1 MNPLY
6 GYLESEV
13 ISYNKLK
20 EFVQGLANATSKLFN
35 ERLVT
40 LSNKIFDRNPEYY
53 DDFHYFRNRVFKNIS
68 DEFANV
74 NPISTV
80 IKTLRD
86 LRMNVK
92 KICYDSEDRINKYP
106 SPICFFILI
115 PSDIRILHREESPYF
130 DFQGCFHGSG
140 QVVHVTSI
148 NPNLEYKKYHIP
160 MGINEIFSIFLE
172 RLTRNKKYLKKIKDI
187 K

>member
-13 ISYNKLK
+13 ISYDKLK
-20 EFVQGLANATSKLFN
+20 DFVHGLANATSKLFN

-53 DDFHYFRNRVFKNIS
+53 DDFYYFRNRVFKNIS

-74 NPISTV
+74 NPISAV

-106 SPICFFILI
+106 SPICFFIHI
-115 PSDIRILHREESPYF
+115 PSDIRILYREESPYF
-130 DFQGCFHGSG
+130 DFQGCFHESG
-140 QVVHVTSI
+140 HAMHATSI
-148 NPNLEYKKYHIP
+148 NPNLEYKKTPYSN
-160 MGINEIFSIFLE
+160 GNQ
-172 RLTRNKKYLKKIKDI
+172 RDI
-187 K
+187 LNLFGKTN